1 MFSIITMASST
12 TNPVEMVNAI
22 RVRLF
27 RLYPSRYMTPNV
39 PTSERGTATLGI
51 TVAERLRRNR
61 KITITTRPTVSISS
75 NWTSFTEARMVSVRS
90 VSTCTLTAAGNDA
103 CNCFKSSLTRSATL
117 MMLLPGWR

>member
-39 PTSERGTATLGI
+39 PTSERGTATLGM
-51 TVAERLRRNR
+51 TVADRFLRNR
-61 KITITTRPTVSISS
+61 KITITTRPTVSINS
-75 NWTSFTEARMVSVRS
+75 N
-90 VSTCTLTAAGNDA
+90 
-103 CNCFKSSLTRSATL
+103 
-117 MMLLPGWR
+117 